1 MSGGLGAA
9 GGAGGGASRDPAA
22 RLRAEGLDPGTWG
35 NAPGDRYAAH
45 DHGYDKVLVCV
56 SGSIRFGLPDRGDA
70 VDLEAGDRLDLPA
83 GTRHDAI
90 VGPRGV
96 TCLEAH
102 LPAGAITQLRRAS
115 AGSW

>member
-1 MSGGLGAA
+1 MTQGPAP
-9 GGAGGGASRDPAA
+9 DPAA

-35 NAPGDRYAAH
+35 NGPGDRYGAH
-45 DHGYDKVLVCV
+45 EHGYDKVLVCV
-56 SGSIRFGLPDRGDA
+56 SGSIRFGLPDLGES

-83 GTRHDAI
+83 GTRHDAT

-102 LPAGAITQLRRAS
+102 LPTGGIPELRRLP